1 MSLEPALA
9 RLAPLPIDALL
20 PQLAAQWQAFG
31 AAVVTAEPGAGKTT
45 RVPVDLLQRQAF
57 AGEMW
62 VVQPRRMAAL
72 LAARHVAEELGQR
85 CGDQI
90 GYSVRFDEQVSA
102 QTRVRY
108 VTDGLLLRRLVTDPQ
123 LRGIGA
129 VVFDEFHERRLAMDV
144 GLAAVRR
151 LRATS
156 RMDLKLLVMSA
167 TLEVPAL
174 ATWLGDVPVL
184 AATGRVYPVDIDY
197 LSTQGAEVGDL
208 VVAGVRRLLTD
219 GLDGDALVFLPGTR
233 EIRRCQELLR
243 GLAQQHQLAVV
254 PLHGSLPLREQ
265 EQALRPQ
272 ERRKVLLSTNIAE
285 TSLTLPGVVAV
296 IDSGLARVAGYA
308 PWSGLPTL
316 QTQKIAKASA
326 TQRAGRAG
334 RVRPGRCLRL
344 YSQFDHD
351 ARPGFDKPE
360 IARGELSEM
369 RLQIELLGLDAWDAG
384 QWLTPPDG
392 GALRQ
397 AEALLQRLGALDN
410 AGRITALG
418 RELLQWPLH
427 PRLARLVI
435 EAQKQGVGPLGCQV
449 AALLGEREIRSGMPH
464 ASRPAHGDSDL
475 WALLEDVAAVQAGES
490 ARDRAVDPAGLR
502 QLQLATEQLQRHL
515 GHSRGRGGDVETA
528 LSLAVVA
535 GFGDRLARRRQA
547 GAAELEMPGGSRV
560 VLGAQSQVTQAE
572 FAVVLDAEERRD
584 QRGLQTQVRLAHGVD
599 PALLL
604 EALPDRVES
613 TSELLLDRQRVV
625 RVERLLLDGLELDR
639 SQKPAA
645 PGPEVAALLVQT
657 VLARGLQTLVDP
669 EELGH
674 FQSRVKFAREAGGAA
689 LLPEIGETAVANAL
703 ADLAQDCTRL
713 DELADADL
721 LGALH
726 RLVDRSA
733 PNGGLALLE
742 KVAPASM
749 QLPGGRKLRIHY
761 EADRAPWTSSR
772 LQDFFGLADGPRVA
786 QGKVPVVLHLL
797 APNQRP
803 VQVTTDLAGFW
814 ARHYPDLKKELGR
827 RYPRHSWPD
836 NPLTA
841 APPAPHRIRG

>member
-1 MSLEPALA
+1 MPPTPPTPS
-9 RLAPLPIDALL
+9 RAPLPIDPLL
-20 PQLAAQWQAFG
+20 PALVAQLQDHG
-31 AAVVTAEPGAGKTT
+31 AAVLTAEPGAGKTT
-45 RVPVDLLQRQAF
+45 RVPVELLQRGAF
-57 AGEMW
+57 DGELW
-62 VVQPRRMAAL
+62 VVQPRRMAAV

-85 CGDQI
+85 CGEQI

-108 VTDGLLLRRLVTDPQ
+108 VTDGLLLRRLIGDPQ

-144 GLAAVRR
+144 GLAALRR
-151 LRATS
+151 LRS
-156 RMDLKLLVMSA
+156 QGRRDLKLLVMSA

-174 ATWLGDVPVL
+174 ASWLGDVAVL
-184 AATGRVYPVDIDY
+184 AASGRVHPVAIDY
-197 LSTQGAEVGDL
+197 LSTQGAELGDL
-208 VVAGVRRLLTD
+208 VVAGLRRLLAD
-219 GLDGDALVFLPGTR
+219 GLDGDTLVFLPGTR

-243 GLAQQHQLAVV
+243 GLAQQHQLAVL

-265 EQALRPQ
+265 EQALRPLD
-272 ERRKVLLSTNIAE
+272 RRKVLLSTNIAE

-296 IDSGLARVAGYA
+296 VDGGLARVAGYA

-316 QTQKIAKASA
+316 QTQKIARASA

-344 YSQFDHD
+344 YSQHDHD
-351 ARPGFDKPE
+351 ARPSFDKPE
-360 IARGELSEM
+360 LARAELSEM

-384 QWLTPPDG
+384 QWLTPPDPA
-392 GALRQ
+392 ALRP
-397 AEALLQRLGALDN
+397 AEALLQRLGALDA

-435 EAQKQGVGPLGCQV
+435 EAQRQGVGALGCQV
-449 AALLGEREIRSGMPH
+449 AALLGERELRSGLPH

-475 WALLEDVAAVQAGES
+475 WALLEDVAAVQAGAS
-490 ARDRAVDPAGLR
+490 ARDRGIDPAGLR
-502 QLQLATEQLQRHL
+502 QLQQATEQLQRQL
-515 GHSRGRGGDVETA
+515 GRTPPRAGDAETG

-535 GFGDRLARRRQA
+535 GFGDRVARRRQP
-547 GAAELEMPGGSRV
+547 GAPELELPGGSRV
-560 VLGAQSQVTQAE
+560 VLGPQSQVTHAE

-584 QRGLQTQVRLAHGVD
+584 GRGLQTQVRLAHGVD

-604 EALPDRVES
+604 EALPERVES
-613 TSELLLDRQRVV
+613 TSELLLERQRVV

-639 SQKPAA
+639 SQRPAT
-645 PGPEVAALLVQT
+645 PGPEVAALLVQA

-669 EELGH
+669 EELHH
-674 FQSRVKFAREAGGAA
+674 FQCRVKFARDSGGATA
-689 LLPEIGETAVANAL
+689 LPEIDDATAARAL
-703 ADLAQDCTRL
+703 AELAQDCTRI

-721 LGALH
+721 LAALQ
-726 RLVDRSA
+726 RLVDRSVA
-733 PNGGLALLE
+733 TGGLALLE
-742 KVAPASM
+742 RIAPATM
-749 QLPGGRKLRIHY
+749 ALPGGRRLRIHY
-761 EADRAPWTSSR
+761 EADRPPWTSSR

-786 QGKVPVVLHLL
+786 QGRVPVVLHLL

-814 ARHYPDLKKELGR
+814 SRHYPEIKRELCR

-836 NPLTA
+836 DPLTA
-841 APPAPHRIRG
+841 APPAPHRNRG